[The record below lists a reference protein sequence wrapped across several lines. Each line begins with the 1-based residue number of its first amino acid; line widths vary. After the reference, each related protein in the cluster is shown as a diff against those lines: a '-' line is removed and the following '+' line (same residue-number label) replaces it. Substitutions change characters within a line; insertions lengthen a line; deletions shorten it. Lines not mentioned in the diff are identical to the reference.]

1 VTDTDEAGVADGGTA
16 RGSRL
21 VWGVIAAVLA
31 FMVIAVI
38 FAGRFGSDPGLSSSP
53 LIGQPAPTDPIPL
66 QDGTGAVSVADH
78 LGDIVVVNFWASW
91 CIPCRTEYPALV
103 EAADDYADFGTT
115 FIAVNYQDDAP
126 RADAFIEEL
135 GRSVAMVYAIDEGSS
150 TAFDWGVLGLPETF
164 FVDRDGV
171 VVGKVSGP
179 VSYALVTRTLD
190 QIILGEAIGDITTG
204 DVENR

>member
-1 VTDTDEAGVADGGTA
+1 MTDTDDRPTA
-16 RGSRL
+16 RPRAQRGSRL
-21 VWGVIAAVLA
+21 VWGVIAGVLA
-31 FMVIAVI
+31 FMVISVI
-38 FAGRFGSDPGLSSSP
+38 FAGRFGSDPGLSASP
-53 LIGQPAPTDPIPL
+53 LIGQPAPADPIAL
-66 QDGTGAVSVADH
+66 QDDSGTVSVADH

-103 EAADDYADFGTT
+103 QAADDYASFGTT
-115 FIAVNYQDDAP
+115 FIAVNYQDDP
-126 RADAFIEEL
+126 LRADAFIEEL
-135 GRSVAMVYAIDEGSS
+135 GRSDAMVYAIDEGSS

-179 VSYALVTRTLD
+179 VSYGLVTRTLD
-190 QIILGEAIGDITTG
+190 QIIVGEAVGDITTG